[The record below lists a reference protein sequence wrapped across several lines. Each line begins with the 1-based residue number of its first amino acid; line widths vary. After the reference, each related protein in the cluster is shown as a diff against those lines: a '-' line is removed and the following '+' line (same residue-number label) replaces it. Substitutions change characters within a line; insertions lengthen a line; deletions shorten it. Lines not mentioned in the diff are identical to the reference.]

1 MRARDKIRQYDLPDT
16 ELEAQVQAI
25 LTEGGD
31 LDARY
36 DAGASEFTPNK
47 VVKGK
52 VVDIRNDEVVV
63 DIGYKS
69 EGIISSNEFN
79 NIDEIDVGDQVD
91 VLLESVDE
99 AGGGVVL
106 SKRKADRIKGWE
118 RVVKTYGE
126 GDDVRGHVVKKI
138 KGGLL
143 VDIGVPVFLPAS
155 QVSIRRAND
164 ISEFIGKD
172 IEARIIKIDHE
183 RMNIVISRRKLIEE
197 QREEAKKTLLTEIK
211 PGQIRVGV
219 VKNIADFGAFVDLG
233 GIDGLLHITD
243 MSWSRLTHPSDLLKI
258 DDEIEVMVLR
268 VDQERERIALG
279 LKQKFPSPWET
290 VELKY
295 PVGSRVQGNVV
306 NVMPYGAFVKLEDGI
321 EGLVHISEMSWSK
334 RINHPG
340 EVVKVGDEVEVV
352 VLDINRDKQEI
363 SLGMKQ
369 ADGNPWDDVD
379 KRFPP
384 GTVVEGVVRNLTSYG
399 AFVEI
404 EDGID
409 GLLHVSDMSWTKKI
423 ANPQEV
429 IDKGQRVQSVVLSV
443 HPDKKRIALGLKQL
457 SLDPWQKEILETF
470 APETEHAGSVTK
482 VTNFGIFVEL
492 EDELE
497 GLLHISELTPADH
510 LEAGTRVG
518 VRVLRLDTDERKIAL
533 TLIRDPEILGALGV
547 DPDAEPDPALA
558 AAAAAA
564 AAEAP
569 AADEGAAESETPS
582 EAEGDAE
589 KAEDA
594 QVAAEAGETSEAS
607 PEEAGEVKA
616 EAEEAPESE
625 TPSDAE
631 GAAAEEPAAEEA
643 PAEDAP
649 AAEEAPAEEAPAEE
663 TAEEAPAEPSEPEG
677 EKKDE

>member
-1 MRARDKIRQYDLPDT
+1 MRARDKIRQFDIPSTQLDA
-16 ELEAQVQAI
+16 EIEKIIEA
-25 LTEGGD
+25 GGD
-31 LDARY
+31 LNARY
-36 DAGASEFTPNK
+36 EAGALEFQPNK

-52 VVDIRNDEVVV
+52 IVDIRNNEVVI

-69 EGIISSNEFN
+69 EGVISTSEFT
-79 NIDEIDVGDQVD
+79 NIDEVDVGDEFD

-99 AGGGVVL
+99 AGGGVL
-106 SKRKADRIKGWE
+106 ISKRKADRIKGWE

-126 GDDVRGHVVKKI
+126 GDDVRGHVLKKI

-155 QVSIRRAND
+155 QVSIRRTND
-164 ISEFIGKD
+164 ISDFIGKD
-172 IEARIIKIDHE
+172 IEARIIKIDNE

-197 QREEAKKTLLTEIK
+197 QRDEAKKTLLTEIK
-211 PGQIRVGV
+211 PGQVRVGV

-243 MSWSRLTHPSDLLKI
+243 MSWSRLTHPSDLVKI
-258 DDEIEVMVLR
+258 DDEVEVMVLR
-268 VDQERERIALG
+268 VDLDRERIALG

-290 VELKY
+290 VEHKY
-295 PVGSRVQGNVV
+295 PVGSRVDGNVV

-334 RINHPG
+334 RITHPS
-340 EVVKVGDEVEVV
+340 EVVKIGDSVEVV

-369 ADGNPWDDVD
+369 ADGNPWDDVEG
-379 KRFPP
+379 RFPP
-384 GTVVEGVVRNLTSYG
+384 GTVLEGTVRNLTSYG

-409 GLLHVSDMSWTKKI
+409 GLLHVSDMSWTKKV
-423 ANPQEV
+423 ANPAEIVQ
-429 IDKGQRVQSVVLSV
+429 KGDSVRAVVLSV

-457 SLDPWQKEILETF
+457 TLDPWQKEILEGY
-470 APETEHAGSVTK
+470 APETEHAGTVTK
-482 VTNFGIFVEL
+482 VTNFGIFVAL
-492 EDELE
+492 EDDLE

-510 LEAGTRVG
+510 LEPGRRVG

-533 TLIRDPEILGALGV
+533 ALIRDLEILEGLGV
-547 DPDAEPDPALA
+547 DPDADPIPLPEAPAAIFDDDSVDPTLEDDDEPA
-558 AAAAAA
+558 AATEEAKAEADETP

-569 AADEGAAESETPS
+569 AS
-582 EAEGDAE
+582 
-589 KAEDA
+589 
-594 QVAAEAGETSEAS
+594 
-607 PEEAGEVKA
+607 
-616 EAEEAPESE
+616 
-625 TPSDAE
+625 
-631 GAAAEEPAAEEA
+631 EA

-649 AAEEAPAEEAPAEE
+649 ASEAPAEEPAAEEVPAAEDAPAADE
-663 TAEEAPAEPSEPEG
+663 TEKPAG
-677 EKKDE
+677 A